1 MHEVILIRSS
11 LHSVN
16 TLQKTFFEYL
26 STNFPEVLARTGIYC
41 ASRCELNKYAQ
52 LCMALGLGSVP
63 LAGCAQ
69 TRSIED
75 LFVNIQ
81 QIRHAYAHLH
91 ELSLRTIAS
100 MVEHSIH
107 MAEVLYDKKAADS
120 LTSRYDLLDSMAQA
134 ALEYTSKAEN
144 AIVASFHQKR
154 ISAEADLDAMLCG
167 VVSVEQRRT
176 LNSQHQDNL
185 MALHKEEKETTIRGN
200 LSVRQAPSL
209 FRIDS

>member
-1 MHEVILIRSS
+1 
-11 LHSVN
+11 
-16 TLQKTFFEYL
+16 
-26 STNFPEVLARTGIYC
+26 
-41 ASRCELNKYAQ
+41 
-52 LCMALGLGSVP
+52 MALGLGSVP